1 MGTPLTGQ
9 TPAETYIDLLRI
21 SNTNAGLSSS
31 LKRICDGGGTDSIVS
46 ISTSGV
52 DVSGT
57 ISMSGTTLI
66 ASVADLNK
74 TNRSLS
80 DGIVQ
85 ANKVLT
91 ADNNRGLFTLGGDID
106 FISNGAG
113 VSNGTIS
120 NAAIGPFG
128 YVMNNLGNT
137 SSLSINP
144 ASGSVF
150 KATIT
155 SNSTALNISLPQY
168 ILNDYY
174 SAADRAYFFRLVVT
188 QDASGGRDISW
199 PATGQ
204 ANGNVHF
211 PSGQWTSVSER
222 YPKLNPSGYTASSGE
237 IDIFD
242 FWSYDFG
249 INWFGQRIASGILRN
264 G

>member
-9 TPAETYIDLLRI
+9 TPAETYIDLLKI
-21 SNTNAGLSSS
+21 SNSNTGLNST

-57 ISMSGTTLI
+57 ISMSGTNLI
-66 ASVADLNK
+66 ASVSDLNK
-74 TNRSLS
+74 NNRSVS
-80 DGIVQ
+80 DGIIQ

-113 VSNGTIS
+113 TSNGTIS

-128 YVMNNLGNT
+128 YVMNNLGSV
-137 SSLSINP
+137 SSLNINP

-150 KATIT
+150 RATIT
-155 SNSTALNISLPQY
+155 SSSTALTISMPQY

-174 SAADRAYFFRLVVT
+174 SAVDRAYYFRLVII

-199 PATGQ
+199 PATGL

-211 PSGQWTSVSER
+211 PSGQWTSTAQR
-222 YPKLNPSGYTASSGE
+222 YPKLTPSGYVPTSGE
-237 IDIFD
+237 TDIFD

-249 INWFGQRIASGILRN
+249 INWFAQRTASGILRN